1 MSDAWRQTGAQKRTT
16 ATMAKREEMW
26 DRLDQP
32 LDVLVIGGGITGS
45 GIARDAARRGL
56 KVAVVEQR
64 DLAYGTSS
72 RSSKLVHGGLRYLES
87 YEFSLVFESVSE
99 RRVLM
104 DLAPHLV
111 NPLGFLFP
119 VYKGARQ
126 SLFIINAGMW
136 LYDGLSLFR
145 SPKIH
150 KKLKP
155 KEVKELEPAVKQEG
169 LKGAP
174 LYYDCSTDDAR
185 LTIETA
191 LDAVQH
197 GAVVA
202 TYARVDSFLKDDN
215 GRIQGA
221 VVKCQTTGQLKEV
234 RASVV
239 VNATGPWT
247 DKTMAMSGARKS
259 HLLRPTKGVHVVVEY
274 DKLPI
279 QHAVV
284 CFHPTD
290 ERVLFALPW
299 GDRTYIGTT
308 DTDYEGDAAEVS
320 ATLEDVDY
328 LIAAS
333 NAYFPD
339 HQVARADVIATW
351 AGLRPLIAPPSADG
365 EGEGEVS
372 ESKVSREHQIVVG
385 QDGLITIAGGK
396 LTTYRKMS
404 GELVDTAV
412 DLLRLMGK
420 LPKKLGAAE
429 TDKHPLPGGVG
440 WPADDDHAK
449 VTALVVQAGRA
460 TLSADTARFLA
471 DTYGMRALELAKR
484 CAADSSLAAPLIPGR
499 PEIVAQVDWAI
510 DQELAHSLSDVLTRR
525 TQLFYK
531 DTNQGL
537 DCAEAIAQRMA
548 KQLGWDDARVASE
561 LASYRED
568 VDRSR
573 AWQKSI

>member
-1 MSDAWRQTGAQKRTT
+1 
-16 ATMAKREEMW
+16 
-26 DRLDQP
+26 
-32 LDVLVIGGGITGS
+32 
-45 GIARDAARRGL
+45 
-56 KVAVVEQR
+56 
-64 DLAYGTSS
+64 
-72 RSSKLVHGGLRYLES
+72 
-87 YEFSLVFESVSE
+87 
-99 RRVLM
+99 
-104 DLAPHLV
+104 
-111 NPLGFLFP
+111 
-119 VYKGARQ
+119 
-126 SLFIINAGMW
+126 
-136 LYDGLSLFR
+136 
-145 SPKIH
+145 
-150 KKLKP
+150 
-155 KEVKELEPAVKQEG
+155 
-169 LKGAP
+169 
-174 LYYDCSTDDAR
+174 
-185 LTIETA
+185 
-191 LDAVQH
+191 VQH

-202 TYARVDSFLKDDN
+202 TYARVESFLKDEN

-247 DKTMAMSGARKS
+247 DKTMAMSGTRKGN
-259 HLLRPTKGVHVVVEY
+259 LLRPTKGVPHRGGVRQAAHLARGGL
-274 DKLPI
+274 LPI
-279 QHAVV
+279 PRTSA
-284 CFHPTD
+284 CSSRCPGATAPTS
-290 ERVLFALPW
+290 AP
-299 GDRTYIGTT
+299 RTRTT
-308 DTDYEGDAAEVS
+308 KAMRRDVS
-320 ATLEDVDY
+320 ATLDDVDY

-333 NAYFPD
+333 NSYFPD
-339 HQVARADVIATW
+339 HPVGRTDVIATW
-351 AGLRPLIAPPSADG
+351 AGLRPLIAPPSAENDG
-365 EGEGEVS
+365 EEGSEVS

-420 LPKKLGAAE
+420 LPAKLSAAE

-484 CAADSSLAAPLIPGR
+484 CAADSSLAAPLLPGR
-499 PEIVAQVDWAI
+499 FEIVAQVDWAL

-537 DCAEAIAQRMA
+537 DCAEAVAQRMA
-548 KQLGWDDARVASE
+548 KRLGWDDARVATE
-561 LASYRED
+561 LATYRDD
-568 VDRSR
+568 VARSR
-573 AWQKSI
+573 AWQKEI

>member
-1 MSDAWRQTGAQKRTT
+1 M
-16 ATMAKREEMW
+16 
-26 DRLDQP
+26 
-32 LDVLVIGGGITGS
+32 
-45 GIARDAARRGL
+45 
-56 KVAVVEQR
+56 
-64 DLAYGTSS
+64 
-72 RSSKLVHGGLRYLES
+72 
-87 YEFSLVFESVSE
+87 
-99 RRVLM
+99 
-104 DLAPHLV
+104 
-111 NPLGFLFP
+111 
-119 VYKGARQ
+119 
-126 SLFIINAGMW
+126 
-136 LYDGLSLFR
+136 
-145 SPKIH
+145 
-150 KKLKP
+150 
-155 KEVKELEPAVKQEG
+155 
-169 LKGAP
+169 
-174 LYYDCSTDDAR
+174 
-185 LTIETA
+185 
-191 LDAVQH
+191 
-197 GAVVA
+197 
-202 TYARVDSFLKDDN
+202 
-215 GRIQGA
+215 
-221 VVKCQTTGQLKEV
+221 
-234 RASVV
+234 
-239 VNATGPWT
+239 
-247 DKTMAMSGARKS
+247 
-259 HLLRPTKGVHVVVEY
+259 
-274 DKLPI
+274 
-279 QHAVV
+279 
-284 CFHPTD
+284 
-290 ERVLFALPW
+290 
-299 GDRTYIGTT
+299 
-308 DTDYEGDAAEVS
+308 
-320 ATLEDVDY
+320 
-328 LIAAS
+328 
-333 NAYFPD
+333 
-339 HQVARADVIATW
+339 
-351 AGLRPLIAPPSADG
+351 
-365 EGEGEVS
+365 S